1 MKNFIHGFIGFCL
14 IWVGLSTTASAQ
26 TITVS
31 APSAIG
37 INQKLNYTVQINAEP
52 DKIAATDFG
61 SFKLISGPMQNSS
74 YSISF
79 INGEQTS
86 VTSFTYTYILKPT
99 SIGEQDIPGI
109 TFVVDGAELSSNP
122 IHVTVTKK
130 NQDLITPKNQ
140 KDNDFWGDFKDL
152 FGKSPEEFFGQQE
165 EDNDVI
171 PIENENRASD
181 APAQII
187 NTGEDI
193 FINATVSNYT
203 PYVGEMVVINYSLY
217 SKTENIQG
225 LAPSFPEQPDFQVV
239 QLNNLSEPR
248 TVKIQGVQYFVRDIY
263 RIAAY
268 PQRAGEVSI
277 LPLELDSVILI
288 QDESTS
294 DPQTETLYSDPIRLN
309 VIGLPSNKPPKFNGV
324 VGELSLKASLSKTE
338 MKANDTTHLVIT
350 VTGNG
355 NLQRI
360 EKPSFHF
367 PALLSVE
374 ESETDD
380 GAEWLN
386 DNATGSRTFSYI
398 ITPHTAGNFYIPAY
412 EFYYFD
418 TLTKRYKLLS
428 TGAYDLKVE

>member
-1 MKNFIHGFIGFCL
+1 MKKLIHSFIGFCL
-14 IWVGLSTTASAQ
+14 IWVELSTTASAQ
-26 TITVS
+26 TITIS

-37 INQKLNYTVQINAEP
+37 INQELNYTVQIDAEP
-52 DKIAATDFG
+52 DKIASTDFG
-61 SFKLISGPMQNSS
+61 SFKLISGPMQSSS

-79 INGEQTS
+79 INGEQAS
-86 VTSFTYTYILKPT
+86 VSSFTYTYILKPT
-99 SIGEQDIPGI
+99 RIGEQDIPGV
-109 TFVVDGAELSSNP
+109 TFIVDGAELSSSS

-152 FGKSPEEFFGQQE
+152 FSKSPEDFFDQQE

-171 PIENENRASD
+171 PNKNEKKASD
-181 APAQII
+181 APSQIL
-187 NTGEDI
+187 NTDEDV
-193 FINATVSNYT
+193 FINATPSNHS

-225 LAPSFPEQPDFQVV
+225 LVPSFPEQPDFQVV

-263 RIAAY
+263 SIAAY

-277 LPLELDSVILI
+277 LPLKLDSVILS
-288 QDESTS
+288 QDESTGN
-294 DPQTETLYSDPIRLN
+294 PRTETLYSDPIRLD
-309 VIGLPSNKPPKFNGV
+309 VKELPSNKPTKFNGL
-324 VGELSLKASLSKTE
+324 VGEFSLKASLSKTE
-338 MKANDTTHLVIT
+338 MKANDTTNLVIT
-350 VTGNG
+350 ITGNG
-355 NLQRI
+355 NLQLI
-360 EKPSFHF
+360 EKPSFRF

-380 GAEWLN
+380 STEWVN
-386 DNATGSRTFSYI
+386 DNATGTRTFSYT
-398 ITPHTAGNFYIPAY
+398 ITPHTAGDFYIPAY

>member
-1 MKNFIHGFIGFCL
+1 MKKVIHGFIVFCL
-14 IWVGLSTTASAQ
+14 IWAELSTTASAQ

-37 INQKLNYTVQINAEP
+37 INQKLNYTVQIDAEP
-52 DKIAATDFG
+52 DKIASTDFG
-61 SFKLISGPMQNSS
+61 AFKLISGPMQSSS

-86 VTSFTYTYILKPT
+86 ISSFTYTYILKPT
-99 SIGEQDIPGI
+99 SIGEQEIPGI
-109 TFVVDGAELSSNP
+109 TFVVNGTELNSNP

-140 KDNDFWGDFKDL
+140 KDNDFWDDFKEL
-152 FGKSPEEFFGQQE
+152 FSQSPQEFFGLQE
-165 EDNDVI
+165 EDDDVM
-171 PIENENRASD
+171 PIENEKRTSTI
-181 APAQII
+181 PSPII
-187 NTGEDI
+187 NTDEDV
-193 FINATVSNYT
+193 FISATASNYT

-225 LAPSFPEQPDFQVV
+225 LAPSFPEQPDFQIV

-248 TVKIQGVQYFVRDIY
+248 TVKIKGVQYFIRDIY
-263 RIAAY
+263 SIAAY

-288 QDESTS
+288 QDESTGN
-294 DPQTETLYSDPIRLN
+294 PQTKTLYSDPIRLN
-309 VIGLPSNKPPKFNGV
+309 VIDLPSNKPPKFNGV
-324 VGELSLKASLSKTE
+324 VGELSLKASLSQTE

-350 VTGNG
+350 VSGNG
-355 NLQRI
+355 NLQLI

-398 ITPHTAGNFYIPAY
+398 ITPHAAGNFYIPAY

>member
-1 MKNFIHGFIGFCL
+1 MKKVIHGFIVFCL

-37 INQKLNYTVQINAEP
+37 INQKLNYTVQIDAEP
-52 DKIAATDFG
+52 DKIASTDFG
-61 SFKLISGPMQNSS
+61 DFKLISGPMQSSS

-86 VTSFTYTYILKPT
+86 ISSFTYTYILKPT
-99 SIGEQDIPGI
+99 SIGEQEIPGI
-109 TFVVDGAELSSNP
+109 TFVVDGTELNSNP

-140 KDNDFWGDFKDL
+140 KDNDFWDDFKEL
-152 FGKSPEEFFGQQE
+152 FSQSPQEFFGLQE
-165 EDNDVI
+165 EDDDVI
-171 PIENENRASD
+171 PIENEKRTSTI
-181 APAQII
+181 PSPII
-187 NTGEDI
+187 NTDEDV
-193 FINATVSNYT
+193 FISATASNYT

-217 SKTENIQG
+217 SKTENIQA
-225 LAPSFPEQPDFQVV
+225 LAPSFPEQPDFQIV

-248 TVKIQGVQYFVRDIY
+248 TVKIKGVQYFIRDIY
-263 RIAAY
+263 SIAAY

-288 QDESTS
+288 QDESTGN
-294 DPQTETLYSDPIRLN
+294 PQTKTLYSDPIRLN

-324 VGELSLKASLSKTE
+324 VGDLSLKASLSKTE
-338 MKANDTTHLVIT
+338 MKADDTTHLVIT

-355 NLQRI
+355 NLQLI

-367 PALLSVE
+367 PALLSVV
-374 ESETDD
+374 ESESYDS
-380 GAEWLN
+380 AELPN
-386 DNATGSRTFSYI
+386 DNATGSHTFSYT
-398 ITPHTAGNFYIPAY
+398 ITPHAAGDFYIPAF

-418 TLTKRYKLLS
+418 TNTKRYKLLS
-428 TGAYDLKVE
+428 TGAYDLKGE